1 MRAYIFHDLDPVQ
14 KRLAQHAEDIGYLI
28 LAEVTGRHHTEKL
41 GRLDFTPTDLHVY
54 LQPEEPP
61 PEEFPEAGQLD
72 DEEGDEEEEESPG
85 LGAATGDPT
94 PVDLANAAFRWVR
107 ETAGENMNSLKR
119 CKFKLSV
126 WSPKGDKLLYST
138 RFSCENPDWMDDDPD
153 QDEPVERK
161 PPALVPAPAGFAM
174 TPPGAASLPAGTTVV
189 PQVRAAP
196 EAALAMLMLDAIPE
210 GRVWKALG
218 GGFEQLLHLYQEGF
232 GTLTRL
238 QNTALGTH
246 NTQILRN
253 QKVLEDL
260 MGQLITLRV
269 GVANA
274 DNEQKEEAQG
284 ARVREELGKQ
294 FIAEMGGLG
303 RAVAAAKF
311 GMAPELVEL
320 ADIVTASPELAD
332 ALKAP
337 EVRRMLRDEKTRKEL
352 AELLMLAAKSAD
364 AANSPPPANTPP
376 KDEPKAA

>member
-1 MRAYIFHDLDPVQ
+1 MRAYIFQDLDSAL
-14 KRLAQHAEDIGYLI
+14 KRLGQHAEDIGYLI
-28 LAEVTGRHHTEKL
+28 LAEVTGRHNTEKI
-41 GRLDFTPTDLHVY
+41 GRVDFTPTDLYAY

-61 PEEFPEAGQLD
+61 AEEFPEAGQLD
-72 DEEGDEEEEESPG
+72 EDEADRG
-85 LGAATGDPT
+85 LAGAVGDPT
-94 PVDLANAAFRWVR
+94 PEDLANAAFRWVK
-107 ETAGENMNSLKR
+107 ETAGENMNGLKR

-126 WSPKGDKLLYST
+126 WSPKGDKLLYCT

-153 QDEPVERK
+153 EGEAPVERK
-161 PPALVPAPAGFAM
+161 APALVPAPSGFAL
-174 TPPGAASLPAGTTVV
+174 TAPGAGGAGGTEVL
-189 PQVRAAP
+189 PQVRVAP

-260 MGQLITLRV
+260 MGQLINLRV
-269 GVANA
+269 GVATA
-274 DNEQKEEAQG
+274 ETEQKEEAQG

-311 GMAPELVEL
+311 GMAPELMEL
-320 ADIVTASPELAD
+320 ADIVSASPELAE

-352 AELLMLAAKSAD
+352 AELLMLAAKSSD
-364 AANSPPPANTPP
+364 PTPPPPANTPP

>member
-28 LAEVTGRHHTEKL
+28 LAEVTGRHNTEKL
-41 GRLDFTPTDLHVY
+41 GRMDFTPTDLHAY
-54 LQPEEPP
+54 LQPEERP
-61 PEEFPEAGQLD
+61 PEEFPEAGQP
-72 DEEGDEEEEESPG
+72 DEDVEGDEEEPTR
-85 LGAATGDPT
+85 LGAAIDDPT
-94 PVDLANAAFRWVR
+94 PVDLADAAYRWVK

-126 WSPKGDKLLYST
+126 WSPKGDKLLYCT
-138 RFSCENPDWMDDDPD
+138 RFSCENPDWMDDDPE

-161 PPALVPAPAGFAM
+161 PPALVPAPSGFAM
-174 TPPGAASLPAGTTVV
+174 TAPGAATLAPGTVVV
-189 PQVRAAP
+189 PQVRVAP

-260 MGQLITLRV
+260 MAQLITLRV
-269 GVANA
+269 GVAAA

-311 GMAPELVEL
+311 GMAPELMEL
-320 ADIVTASPELAD
+320 ADIVSASPELAE

-337 EVRRMLRDEKTRKEL
+337 EVRKMLRDEKTRKEL
-352 AELLMLAAKSAD
+352 AELLVLAAKSVD
-364 AANSPPPANTPP
+364 PTPPTPANTPP

>member
-28 LAEVTGRHHTEKL
+28 LAEVTGRHNTEKL
-41 GRLDFTPTDLHVY
+41 GRMDFTPTDLHAY

-61 PEEFPEAGQLD
+61 PAEFPEAGQLEE
-72 DEEGDEEEEESPG
+72 DEDQEDEPAG
-85 LGAATGDPT
+85 LGAALGDPT
-94 PVDLANAAFRWVR
+94 PVDLANAAYRWVK

-126 WSPKGDKLLYST
+126 WSPKGDKLLYCT
-138 RFSCENPDWMDDDPD
+138 RFSCENPDWMDDDPE

-161 PPALVPAPAGFAM
+161 PPALVPAPTGFPLAPPA
-174 TPPGAASLPAGTTVV
+174 TASPAPGAVVV
-189 PQVRAAP
+189 PQVRVAP

-260 MGQLITLRV
+260 MGQLINLRV
-269 GVANA
+269 GVAA
-274 DNEQKEEAQG
+274 VDNEQREEAQG

-311 GMAPELVEL
+311 GMAPELLEL
-320 ADIVTASPELAD
+320 ADIVSASPELAE

-352 AELLMLAAKSAD
+352 AELLVLAAKSA
-364 AANSPPPANTPP
+364 AEPSPPPPANTPP

>member
-1 MRAYIFHDLDPVQ
+1 MRAYIFQDLDPAQ

-28 LAEVTGRHHTEKL
+28 LAEVTGRHNTEKI
-41 GRLDFTPTDLHVY
+41 GRVDFTPTDLYAY
-54 LQPEEPP
+54 LQPAEPP
-61 PEEFPEAGQLD
+61 AEEFPEAGQPD
-72 DEEGDEEEEESPG
+72 GDEDEEKDERTLEG
-85 LGAATGDPT
+85 TVDDPT
-94 PVDLANAAFRWVR
+94 PLDLANAAFRWVR

-126 WSPKGDKLLYST
+126 WSPKGDKLLYCT

-161 PPALVPAPAGFAM
+161 PPALVHAPSGFAM
-174 TPPGAASLPAGTTVV
+174 MPPGAASPAGAAVI
-189 PQVRAAP
+189 PQVRVAP

-260 MGQLITLRV
+260 M
-269 GVANA
+269 
-274 DNEQKEEAQG
+274 
-284 ARVREELGKQ
+284 
-294 FIAEMGGLG
+294 
-303 RAVAAAKF
+303 
-311 GMAPELVEL
+311 
-320 ADIVTASPELAD
+320 
-332 ALKAP
+332 
-337 EVRRMLRDEKTRKEL
+337 
-352 AELLMLAAKSAD
+352 
-364 AANSPPPANTPP
+364 
-376 KDEPKAA
+376 